1 MPIAVAKCLEAI
13 FVLVQVAGNMK
24 NTSKITLCAVC
35 AALSAVFML
44 TSYFPY
50 LTYAIPAVAGLFV
63 MVPLIE
69 TGTSFGVATYAVSA
83 VLIMLFGEIEA
94 SLLYVFLFGY
104 YPVLKAVIERIRR
117 MALEWIIKLLC
128 FNVAVIVAYFV
139 SSSVFAVSFDDLGI
153 LGQYGAVIFLLL
165 CNIVFVL
172 YDIAISRVSVFYM
185 ARLHGKI
192 KKMIK

>member
-1 MPIAVAKCLEAI
+1 
-13 FVLVQVAGNMK
+13 MK

-35 AALSAVFML
+35 AALVAVFML

-50 LTYAIPAVAGLFV
+50 LTYAIPALAGLFV

-69 TGTSFGVATYAVSA
+69 IGASFGVATYAVSA
-83 VLIMLFGEIEA
+83 VLVMLFGEIEA

-104 YPVLKAVIERIRR
+104 YPVLKAVIERVRHI
-117 MALEWIIKLLC
+117 ALEWVIKFVC
-128 FNVAVIVAYFV
+128 FNVAVITAYFV
-139 SSSVFAVSFDDLGI
+139 SSRVFAVSFEDLGI
-153 LGQYGAVIFLLL
+153 LGQYGTVIFLLL

-185 ARLHGKI
+185 ARLHPKI
-192 KKMIK
+192 RKIIK